1 MASSVEAFFT
11 WLSDAS
17 SVAGTPPEGTEAGQE
32 GEGTWASGTSE
43 ASGAGE
49 PRPYDLMEAM
59 PLVYVVILIFVVLS
73 FVVVAVRLADLWAPE
88 ERPLRDISDSGTF
101 DLDGATVEPYV
112 PFGAHAR
119 AINLTLLAGD
129 RLHLEFTVAGPPDG
143 VEALLQ
149 RPISPTNAS
158 TSPAKVLESA
168 TGLAGSIN
176 FTALEPGAYQVYFF
190 HPAAVRPPPPGV
202 DTGDWHVDARVTYS
216 LRIQRAGD

>member
-1 MASSVEAFFT
+1 
-11 WLSDAS
+11 
-17 SVAGTPPEGTEAGQE
+17 
-32 GEGTWASGTSE
+32 
-43 ASGAGE
+43 
-49 PRPYDLMEAM
+49 MEVM
-59 PLVYVVILIFVVLS
+59 PLVYVMFLILIVIFLAL
-73 FVVVAVRLADLWAPE
+73 VASDLVKLWAPE
-88 ERPLRDISDSGTF
+88 ERPLGDVDESATF
-101 DLDGATVEPYV
+101 DLDGTTVDPYA

-119 AINLTLLAGD
+119 AINVTLLAGD
-129 RLHLEFTVAGPPDG
+129 WLHLEFTVTGPPEG

-176 FTALEPGAYQVYFF
+176 FTAVEPGAYQVYLF

-202 DTGDWHVDARVTYS
+202 DVGDWHVDARVTYS

>member
-1 MASSVEAFFT
+1 
-11 WLSDAS
+11 
-17 SVAGTPPEGTEAGQE
+17 
-32 GEGTWASGTSE
+32 
-43 ASGAGE
+43 
-49 PRPYDLMEAM
+49 MEAM
-59 PLVYVVILIFVVLS
+59 PLVYVVILIFVVMS
-73 FVVVAVRLADLWAPE
+73 FVVVAIRLADLWAPE
-88 ERPLRDISDSGTF
+88 ERPLGDVSDSGTF

-112 PFGAHAR
+112 PFGAHAH
-119 AINLTLLAGD
+119 AINVTLLAGD
-129 RLHLEFTVAGPPDG
+129 RLRLEFTATGPPDG

-176 FTALEPGAYQVYFF
+176 FTALEPGAYQLYFF

-202 DTGDWHVDARVTYS
+202 DVGDWHVDARVTYS